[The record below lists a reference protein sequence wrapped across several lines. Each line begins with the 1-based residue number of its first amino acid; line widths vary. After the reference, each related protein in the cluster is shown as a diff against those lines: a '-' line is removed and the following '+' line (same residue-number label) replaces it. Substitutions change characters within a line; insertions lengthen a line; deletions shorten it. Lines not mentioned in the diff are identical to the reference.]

1 MTTETSTK
9 QEKPAGKTVPEK
21 DLIAVK
27 MREKTLKDELAGVR
41 TKLAEAEAE
50 LETRAT
56 DTDDDE
62 EVKKVREM
70 LVADSKKNA
79 NERAQ
84 IDKDKASLAEERK
97 EARVKSLAS
106 EFEVDLDDIKNAEDP
121 EKEALRLVNERLTKE
136 KTEQVEK
143 TPESVFESTSGGGVK
158 QNVRDMS
165 DDEFN
170 KTYEAKVHEA
180 SLKR

>member
-1 MTTETSTK
+1 MTDEPTNPNK
-9 QEKPAGKTVPEK
+9 GGKTVPEK
-21 DLIAVK
+21 DLLAVK
-27 MREKTLKDELAGVR
+27 AREKKALDELA
-41 TKLAEAEAE
+41 TTKSKLAEAEAE

-70 LVADSKKNA
+70 LVTESKKNA
-79 NERAQ
+79 NERAAL
-84 IDKDKASLAEERK
+84 DKDKASLAEERK
-97 EARVKSLAS
+97 EARVKTLAT
-106 EFEVDLDDIKNAEDP
+106 EYAVELDDIKDAEDP

-136 KTEQVEK
+136 KTEKAET
-143 TPESVFESTSGGGVK
+143 TPESVFESGSGGGVK
-158 QNVRDMS
+158 VNVRDLS
-165 DDEFN
+165 DAEFT